1 MSNAAGPFQG
11 ASPPAGIDVVHAA
24 TGIEALVP
32 SSSSAAE
39 VPIAA
44 APVIASAAVAEAAG
58 AGQPASKLAV
68 ASQWQLVW
76 WAFRRHR
83 LAMAGL
89 VVTVILYIVA
99 IVPGFFAVNDPS
111 QQNTRSAFHPPQALH
126 LIDTAADGSWA
137 IRPYIH
143 PYMLKRDPQ
152 TLASVYQQDSERKV
166 YLKMFGQGYEYSV
179 LGLFTSTTHL
189 FASENARQPLFFFG
203 ADRLGRC
210 VFSRIMVGTQIS
222 LSVGLVGVILSLSI
236 GIVLGGISGY
246 YGGRID
252 FVIQRI
258 TDLVLSLPT
267 IPIWLAAS
275 AAVPQNWPAVLNYFM
290 ITLILS
296 LTGWAQLA
304 RVVRGRFL
312 SLRTEEFVTAAR
324 LDGASEGRII
334 FRHML
339 PSFAS
344 HIIASVSLA
353 IPAMILAETSL
364 SFLGLGLQPPT
375 ISWGVLLREAQNIR
389 SIATAPW
396 LFAPGAAVVIAVIA
410 LNFLGDGLRD
420 ASDPYNK

>member
-1 MSNAAGPFQG
+1 M
-11 ASPPAGIDVVHAA
+11 
-24 TGIEALVP
+24 TTP
-32 SSSSAAE
+32 S
-39 VPIAA
+39 AA
-44 APVIASAAVAEAAG
+44 APDNAS
-58 AGQPASKLAV
+58 LRMAV

-76 WAFRRHR
+76 WAFKRHR
-83 LAMAGL
+83 LAMVGL
-89 VVTVILYIVA
+89 WVTGILYVVA
-99 IVPGFFAVNDPS
+99 LVPGFFAVNDPE
-111 QQNTRSAFHPPQALH
+111 QQNRRAIFHPPQAMH
-126 LIDTAADGSWA
+126 LVDSDENGWSVK
-137 IRPYIH
+137 PYIH
-143 PYMLKRDPQ
+143 PYVLKRDPV
-152 TLASVYQQDSERKV
+152 TLASVYSEDTSRKV
-166 YLKMFGQGYEYSV
+166 YLRLFGEGYEYSV
-179 LGLFTSTTHL
+179 YGLFTSRLHL
-189 FASENARQPLFFFG
+189 FASKEASQPLFFFG

-210 VFSRIMVGTQIS
+210 VFSRIMLGAQIS
-222 LSVGLVGVILSLSI
+222 LSVGLLGVFLSLTL
-236 GIVLGGISGY
+236 GIILGGISGY
-246 YGGRID
+246 YGGRLD
-252 FVIQRI
+252 FCIQRVI
-258 TDLVLSLPT
+258 ELVLSLPT
-267 IPIWLAAS
+267 IPIWLAL
-275 AAVPQNWPAVLNYFM
+275 AAALPQNWPATLNYLM
-290 ITLILS
+290 ITVILS

-396 LFAPGAAVVIAVIA
+396 LFAPGAAVVLAVIA

>member
-1 MSNAAGPFQG
+1 MNNITAPSPVADG
-11 ASPPAGIDVVHAA
+11 ASD
-24 TGIEALVP
+24 LV
-32 SSSSAAE
+32 SSR
-39 VPIAA
+39 
-44 APVIASAAVAEAAG
+44 
-58 AGQPASKLAV
+58 LAV

-76 WAFRRHR
+76 WAFKRHR
-83 LAMAGL
+83 LAMVGL
-89 VVTVILYIVA
+89 FVTIALYVVAV
-99 IVPGFFAVNDPS
+99 VPGFFAVNDPS
-111 QQNTRSAFHPPQALH
+111 QQNRRAVFHPPQALH
-126 LIDTAADGSWA
+126 IIDSGENGSWS

-143 PYMLKRDPQ
+143 PYVLARDPV
-152 TLASVYQQDSERKV
+152 TLASVYKEDGERKV
-166 YLKMFGQGYEYSV
+166 YLQMFGEGYEYSV
-179 LGLFTSTTHL
+179 LGLFNARTHL
-189 FASENARQPLFFFG
+189 FASQDASQPLFFFG

-210 VFSRIMVGTQIS
+210 VYSRIMLGAQIS
-222 LSVGLVGVILSLSI
+222 LSVGLLGVFLSLTL
-236 GIVLGGISGY
+236 GIILGGISGY

-252 FVIQRI
+252 FAIQRVI
-258 TDLVLSLPT
+258 ELVLSLPT
-267 IPIWLAAS
+267 IPIWLAL
-275 AAVPQNWPAVLNYFM
+275 AAALPQDWPATLNYLM
-290 ITLILS
+290 ITVILS

-339 PSFAS
+339 PSFSS

-396 LFAPGAAVVIAVIA
+396 LFAPGAAVVLAVIA

>member
-1 MSNAAGPFQG
+1 
-11 ASPPAGIDVVHAA
+11 
-24 TGIEALVP
+24 
-32 SSSSAAE
+32 
-39 VPIAA
+39 
-44 APVIASAAVAEAAG
+44 
-58 AGQPASKLAV
+58 
-68 ASQWQLVW
+68 
-76 WAFRRHR
+76 
-83 LAMAGL
+83 MAGL
-89 VVTVILYIVA
+89 IVTAALYIVA
-99 IVPGFFAVNDPS
+99 VVPGFFAVNDPS
-111 QQNTRSAFHPPQALH
+111 KQNVRTAFHPPQALH
-126 LIDTAADGSWA
+126 LIDTSSDGSWSL
-137 IRPYIH
+137 RPYIH
-143 PYMLKRDPQ
+143 PYVLKRDPK
-152 TLASVYQQDSERKV
+152 TLASLYEEDKERKV
-166 YLKMFGQGYEYSV
+166 YLELFGEGYEYSV
-179 LGLFTSTTHL
+179 LGLFKSRTHL
-189 FASENARQPLFFFG
+189 FASQEARQPLFFFG

-210 VFSRIMVGTQIS
+210 VFSRIMLGTQIS
-222 LSVGLVGVILSLSI
+222 LSVGLVGVFLALTI

-252 FVIQRI
+252 FVIQRVI
-258 TDLVLSLPT
+258 ELVLSLPT

-275 AAVPQNWPAVLNYFM
+275 AAVPQNWPATLNYFM

-339 PSFAS
+339 PSFSS
-344 HIIASVSLA
+344 HIIASISLA

-396 LFAPGAAVVIAVIA
+396 LFAPGVAVVLAVIA

>member
-1 MSNAAGPFQG
+1 MNT
-11 ASPPAGIDVVHAA
+11 IA
-24 TGIEALVP
+24 TP
-32 SSSSAAE
+32 
-39 VPIAA
+39 A
-44 APVIASAAVAEAAG
+44 APVIGATDPAPAEAE
-58 AGQPASKLAV
+58 PVSSRLAV

-76 WAFRRHR
+76 WAFKRHR

-89 VVTVILYIVA
+89 VVTIALYLVA

-111 QQNTRSAFHPPQALH
+111 QQNTRSAFHPPQGLH
-126 LIDTAADGSWA
+126 LIDTAADGSWS
-137 IRPYIH
+137 IKPYIQ
-143 PYMLKRDPQ
+143 PYVLKRDPQ
-152 TLASVYQQDSERKV
+152 TLAAVYKEDSERKV
-166 YLKMFGQGYEYSV
+166 YLKMFAQGYEYSV
-179 LGLFTSTTHL
+179 LGLFNSTTHL
-189 FASENARQPLFFFG
+189 FASENTRQPLFFFG

-210 VFSRIMVGTQIS
+210 VYSRIMVGTQIS
-222 LSVGLVGVILSLSI
+222 LSVGLVGVFLALTI
-236 GIVLGGISGY
+236 GIILGGISGY

-252 FVIQRI
+252 FVIQRVI
-258 TDLVLSLPT
+258 ELVLSLPT

-275 AAVPQNWPAVLNYFM
+275 AAVPQNWPATLNYFM

-344 HIIASVSLA
+344 HIIASISLA

>member
-1 MSNAAGPFQG
+1 MT
-11 ASPPAGIDVVHAA
+11 DA
-24 TGIEALVP
+24 TAP
-32 SSSSAAE
+32 
-39 VPIAA
+39 A
-44 APVIASAAVAEAAG
+44 APLVDNDAPEIS
-58 AGQPASKLAV
+58 SKLAV

-76 WAFRRHR
+76 WAFKRHR

-89 VVTVILYIVA
+89 VVTVVLYLVA
-99 IVPGFFAVNDPS
+99 MVPGFFAVNDPS
-111 QQNTRSAFHPPQALH
+111 QQNTRSAFHPPQGLH
-126 LIDTAADGSWA
+126 FIDSADDGSWS
-137 IRPYIH
+137 IRPYIY
-143 PYMLKRDPQ
+143 PYVLTRDPT
-152 TLASVYQQDSERKV
+152 TLAAVYQEDSRRKV
-166 YLKMFGQGYEYSV
+166 YLSLFGQGYEYSV

-189 FASENARQPLFFFG
+189 FASNQVRQPLFFFG

-210 VFSRIMVGTQIS
+210 VFSRIMIGTQIS
-222 LSVGLVGVILSLSI
+222 LSVGLVGVLLALSI
-236 GIVLGGISGY
+236 GIVLGGVSGY

-252 FVIQRI
+252 FVIQRVI
-258 TDLVLSLPT
+258 ELVLSLPT

-275 AAVPQNWPAVLNYFM
+275 AAVPQNWPATLNYFM

-324 LDGASEGRII
+324 LDGVSEGRII

-396 LFAPGAAVVIAVIA
+396 LFAPGAAVVLAVIA

>member
-1 MSNAAGPFQG
+1 MIFCWRWLIRVFALNSASLHKPEPQSLSEG
-11 ASPPAGIDVVHAA
+11 ASR
-24 TGIEALVP
+24 
-32 SSSSAAE
+32 
-39 VPIAA
+39 
-44 APVIASAAVAEAAG
+44 
-58 AGQPASKLAV
+58 LAV

-76 WAFRRHR
+76 WAFKRHR

-89 VVTVILYIVA
+89 VVTLALYLVA
-99 IVPGFFAVNDPS
+99 VVPGFFAVNDPS
-111 QQNTRSAFHPPQALH
+111 QQNVRTAFHPPQALH
-126 LIDTAADGSWA
+126 LIDTSAEGGWSL
-137 IRPYIH
+137 RPYIH
-143 PYMLKRDPQ
+143 PYVLKRDPQ
-152 TLASVYQQDSERKV
+152 TLASVYQEDLSRKV
-166 YLKMFGQGYEYSV
+166 YLQMFGQGYEYSV
-179 LGLFTSTTHL
+179 LGLFNSRLHL
-189 FASENARQPLFFFG
+189 FASQEARQPLFFFG

-210 VFSRIMVGTQIS
+210 VFSRIMLGTQIS
-222 LSVGLVGVILSLSI
+222 LSVGLVGVLLALSI

-252 FVIQRI
+252 FVIQRVI
-258 TDLVLSLPT
+258 ELVLSLPT

-275 AAVPQNWPAVLNYFM
+275 AAVPQNWPATLNYFM

-339 PSFAS
+339 PSFSS
-344 HIIASVSLA
+344 HIIASISLA

-396 LFAPGAAVVIAVIA
+396 LFAPGAAVVLAVMA

>member
-1 MSNAAGPFQG
+1 M
-11 ASPPAGIDVVHAA
+11 
-24 TGIEALVP
+24 
-32 SSSSAAE
+32 SSAD

-44 APVIASAAVAEAAG
+44 AAELVEVA
-58 AGQPASKLAV
+58 PARLAV

-89 VVTVILYIVA
+89 VVTIALYIVA
-99 IVPGFFAVNDPS
+99 LVPGFFAVNDPS
-111 QQNTRSAFHPPQALH
+111 QQNARTAFHPPQALH
-126 LIDTAADGSWA
+126 LIDTAEDGGWS

-143 PYMLKRDPQ
+143 PYVLKRDPT
-152 TLASVYQQDSERKV
+152 TLASIYKEDRERKV
-166 YLKMFGQGYEYSV
+166 YLRLFGEGYEYSV
-179 LGLFTSTTHL
+179 LGMFNTRTHL

-210 VFSRIMVGTQIS
+210 VYSRIMAGTQIS
-222 LSVGLVGVILSLSI
+222 LSVGLVGVFLALSI

-252 FVIQRI
+252 FSIQRVI
-258 TDLVLSLPT
+258 ELVLSLPT
-267 IPIWLAAS
+267 IPIWLAM
-275 AAVPQNWPAVLNYFM
+275 AAALPQDWPAVLNYFM
-290 ITLILS
+290 ITVILS

-312 SLRTEEFVTAAR
+312 SLRTEEFVMAAR
-324 LDGASEGRII
+324 LDGASESRII

-396 LFAPGAAVVIAVIA
+396 LFAPGIAVVVAVIA

>member
-1 MSNAAGPFQG
+1 MT
-11 ASPPAGIDVVHAA
+11 AA
-24 TGIEALVP
+24 TTA
-32 SSSSAAE
+32 S
-39 VPIAA
+39 A
-44 APVIASAAVAEAAG
+44 APVPVENDAPQISTR
-58 AGQPASKLAV
+58 LAV

-76 WAFRRHR
+76 WAFKRHR
-83 LAMAGL
+83 LAMVGL
-89 VVTVILYIVA
+89 FVTVILYVIA

-111 QQNTRSAFHPPQALH
+111 QQNTRAAFHPPQALH
-126 LIDTAADGSWA
+126 FIDTSEEGGWS

-143 PYMLKRDPQ
+143 PYVLTRDPQ
-152 TLASVYQQDSERKV
+152 TLAAVYKADDKRKV
-166 YLKMFGQGYEYSV
+166 YLQMFGEGYEYSV
-179 LGLFTSTTHL
+179 LGLFTTNIHL
-189 FASENARQPLFFFG
+189 FASNQERQPLFFFG

-210 VFSRIMVGTQIS
+210 VFSRIMIGTQIS
-222 LSVGLVGVILSLSI
+222 LSVGLVGVILALSI

-252 FVIQRI
+252 FVIQRVI
-258 TDLVLSLPT
+258 ELVLSLPT

-275 AAVPQNWPAVLNYFM
+275 AAVPQNWPATLNYFM

-396 LFAPGAAVVIAVIA
+396 LFLPGAAVVIAVIA

>member
-1 MSNAAGPFQG
+1 MTFCWRWLIRAFALNNAA
-11 ASPPAGIDVVHAA
+11 
-24 TGIEALVP
+24 T
-32 SSSSAAE
+32 SSSR
-39 VPIAA
+39 
-44 APVIASAAVAEAAG
+44 
-58 AGQPASKLAV
+58 LAV

-76 WAFRRHR
+76 WAFKRHQ

-89 VVTVILYIVA
+89 IVTAALYVIAV
-99 IVPGFFAVNDPS
+99 VPGFFAVNDPA
-111 QQNTRSAFHPPQALH
+111 QQNVRTAFHPPQALH
-126 LIDTAADGSWA
+126 LIDTSSDGSWA
-137 IRPYIH
+137 LRPYIH
-143 PYMLKRDPQ
+143 PYVLKRDPK
-152 TLASVYQQDSERKV
+152 TLASLYQEDRERKV
-166 YLKMFGQGYEYSV
+166 YLQVLGEGYEYSV
-179 LGLFTSTTHL
+179 LGLFNSRIHL
-189 FASENARQPLFFFG
+189 FASQEARQPLFFFG

-222 LSVGLVGVILSLSI
+222 LSVGLVGVFLALTI

-252 FVIQRI
+252 FVIQRVI
-258 TDLVLSLPT
+258 ELVLSLPT

-275 AAVPQNWPAVLNYFM
+275 AAVPQNWPATLNYFM

-339 PSFAS
+339 PSFSS
-344 HIIASVSLA
+344 HIIASISLA

-396 LFAPGAAVVIAVIA
+396 LFAPGAAVVLAVIA